1 MTVPNYVALIAES
14 LPSTEGYEKGFKDAL
29 ESMCL
34 ALINKLS
41 PEDLNEAITTALDA
55 YSNTDEETQP

>member
-34 ALINKLS
+34 ALTNKLS